1 MKTLP
6 IMLKVAGR
14 RVVVV
19 GGGPVGLRK
28 VRSLCDA
35 GAEVVLVSERRD
47 EKTDMDASVTV
58 IREPYRPEHLRGAML
73 VFACTDDQAVNAG
86 IAADAR
92 ACGALVNAADQ
103 QAECDF
109 FAPVVVTD
117 GDIVLAAGTGGS
129 APALAAE
136 LKARL
141 ADALPQRVGE
151 FAAVLGQLRDKLRG
165 RVADRTQRHR
175 IMRQLA
181 ADETYQT
188 FLTDGPA
195 AVRKRLEELLDA

>member
-1 MKTLP
+1 
-6 IMLKVAGR
+6 MLKVAGR

-28 VRSLCDA
+28 VRSLCEA
-35 GAEVVLVSERRD
+35 GADVLLVAERGD
-47 EKTDMDASVTV
+47 GEANLGASVTV

-73 VFACTDDQAVNAG
+73 VFACTDDRPTNAR

-103 QAECDF
+103 QEDCDF
-109 FAPVVVTD
+109 FAPAVVAD
-117 GDIVLAAGTGGS
+117 GDVILAAGTGGT
-129 APALAAE
+129 APALTAA

-141 ADALPQRVGE
+141 AEALPQRVGQ
-151 FAAVLGQLRDKLRG
+151 FADVLGNLREDLRG
-165 RVADRTQRHR
+165 RVADRTQRRR

-181 ADETYQT
+181 SEETYRA
-188 FLTDGPA
+188 FLAGGPD
-195 AVRKRLEELLDA
+195 AVRKRLEELTGT